1 MTTALAKRYKNPIAT
16 GSEPVDA
23 ITGDL
28 LAKQAGEAGQTVF
41 EYLLE
46 QSKKGFWYSP
56 GRAIKTAYDNKRN
69 PGIPTGLEGEIAQE
83 LGKSKYERAGVPSG
97 AFRVPWNYP
106 VEQRGLTTTTGPGSI
121 TAQIQAP
128 TDVLRNKMVCARL
141 GAQILNLPGD
151 GPKGTVQ
158 IPIRSGASSA
168 FWVAEGAAATST
180 AAQTIAITMVP
191 STVSVLTNITRRMVT
206 SLGQPGFVDFAIEEM
221 MTSCAVALDGAVIN
235 GSNIFS
241 PLGLCQNPALQSVQ
255 PIGDT
260 GTGGTLAYSCLEEL
274 EAAVGE
280 SNGDSAAF
288 CKLGFVT
295 SPVGKSQLRKT
306 DMSGTA
312 GSTGRYPWH
321 VKQHVINGELVD
333 VETCL
338 GWRAFATNSVPS
350 GLSQGGGTANLTT
363 ILYGNWGDILIN
375 IWDSFAILVNP
386 FQQSLNGTVQ
396 VSVFLDC
403 ASLLRRNNSFARCD
417 GWAAS

>member
-1 MTTALAKRYKNPIAT
+1 MTTALGRYKNPIAT
-16 GSEPVDA
+16 GTGPVDA

-28 LAKQAGEAGQTVF
+28 LEKQAGEAGLSVF

-56 GRAIKTAYDNKRN
+56 GRAISSAYHNKRN
-69 PGIPTGLEGEIAQE
+69 PGTPTGLEGEIAQE
-83 LGKSKYERAGVPSG
+83 LGRSRFERAGVPG
-97 AFRVPWNYP
+97 NAFRVPWEFP
-106 VEQRGLTTTTGPGSI
+106 IERRTLTVPAGAGSV
-121 TAQIQAP
+121 TPQIQAP
-128 TDVLRNKMVCARL
+128 TDVLRNKMVSARL

-168 FWVAEGAAATST
+168 FWVAESAAASSS

-206 SLGQPGFVDFAIEEM
+206 SLGQPGFVDFTIEEM

-241 PLGLCQNPALQSVQ
+241 PFGLCQNPALQSVQ

-274 EAAVGE
+274 EAVVGE
-280 SNGDSAAF
+280 SNGDSASF
-288 CKLGFVT
+288 CRLGFVT

-338 GWRAFATNSVPS
+338 GWRAFATNAVPS
-350 GLSQGGGTANLTT
+350 GLAQGGGTANLTT

-375 IWDSFAILVNP
+375 IWDSFAILVSP